1 MKMQQILSLVR
12 RAVQD
17 YDMIEDGDRIAVG
30 ISGGKDSLTLLS
42 ALKAMQRFYPKKYEL
57 VAITVSLGL
66 KDMDFSPVQKY
77 CRELGVD
84 YIIVETD
91 IAQIIF
97 DERKEK
103 NPCALCAKMRKGALN
118 GKADELGCNKI
129 ALGHNKDDVIETF
142 LMALL
147 YEGRIH
153 CFSPYTYLSRRKIA
167 SIRPLIYVPE
177 KDVKGF
183 AKREELPVV
192 KNKCKA
198 DGNTTRE
205 EVKNMVKKL
214 SEKYD
219 HFEDRTF
226 NAIKRSYIEGWRVDE
241 SRLSQRGKE

>member
-1 MKMQQILSLVR
+1 MRMQQILSLVR

-17 YDMIEDGDRIAVG
+17 YNMIEEGDRVAIGV
-30 ISGGKDSLTLLS
+30 SGGKDSLTLLA

-57 VAITVSLGL
+57 EAITVSLGFE
-66 KDMDFSPVQKY
+66 DMDFSPVRKF
-77 CRELGVD
+77 CNDIGVN
-84 YIIVETD
+84 YTIVDTD
-91 IAQIIF
+91 IGQIIF

-118 GKADELGCNKI
+118 TKVEELGCNKI

-177 KDVKGF
+177 RDVKGF
-183 AKREELPVV
+183 ANREGLPVV
-192 KNKCKA
+192 KNKCRA

-205 EVKNMVKKL
+205 EIKNMVKKL
-214 SEKYD
+214 SKRYD

-226 NAIKRSYIEGWRVDE
+226 NAIKRSYIEGWRTDE
-241 SRLSQRGKE
+241 SGLSQRGK